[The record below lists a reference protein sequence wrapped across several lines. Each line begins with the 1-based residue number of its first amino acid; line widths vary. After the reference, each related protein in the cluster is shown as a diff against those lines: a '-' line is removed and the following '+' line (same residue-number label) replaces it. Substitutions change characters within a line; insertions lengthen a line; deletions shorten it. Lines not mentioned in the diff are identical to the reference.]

1 MGVDFL
7 RSHKLHTDKLGYKQS
22 MREMIGYGESS
33 GTRSLCSQKSDTY
46 LHIAKAYVIQEA
58 STKLKLLTKTQTAE
72 LL

>member
-46 LHIAKAYVIQEA
+46 LHIAKACVI
-58 STKLKLLTKTQTAE
+58 
-72 LL
+72 